1 MRWRFIRMWHR
12 YHGNDVVEN
21 NGTVIENSHKEG
33 ISTRLG
39 ARFFGNG
46 TGAGSRWQ
54 PYAELNWLH
63 SNKASTIGIGDNSFD
78 SALPENVAELKAGFE
93 VVLNKNTN
101 AWAQVRLQKGDE
113 KYKSLGGLAG
123 IRVSW

>member
-1 MRWRFIRMWHR
+1 M
-12 YHGNDVVEN
+12 
-21 NGTVIENSHKEG
+21 
-33 ISTRLG
+33 
-39 ARFFGNG
+39 
-46 TGAGSRWQ
+46 
-54 PYAELNWLH
+54 H

>member
-1 MRWRFIRMWHR
+1 MRWRFIRMRHR
-12 YHGNDVVEN
+12 YHGNDVIEN
-21 NGTVIENSHKEG
+21 NGTVIENSHKDG

-63 SNKASTIGIGDNSFD
+63 NNKASTIRIGDESFD

-101 AWAQVRLQKGDE
+101 AWAQVRLQKGDDN
-113 KYKSLGGLAG
+113 YKSVGGLAG